1 MSDLTFG
8 AHGAELRDE
17 PRAAKE
23 REREETVSVA
33 ATSLAAVA
41 TAWSAFQAALF
52 SGQQTFAL
60 ARAGKARELS
70 TQARSE
76 GDQLAHMDANLFVA
90 YAGAV
95 ATDNHAFAQF
105 LYDRFPARLRN
116 ATDAWLAT
124 KPLTTPGAPPH
135 PLAMK
140 EYRVDELVRARELG
154 EQADAEVQKGQ
165 LANVRSDT
173 YVLGTVVFAT
183 IILLA
188 SLALRLKKRGP
199 RRLMLMV
206 AVVAL
211 LVSLGWVATEKVAWI
226 G

>member
-1 MSDLTFG
+1 MGSPAT
-8 AHGAELRDE
+8 AHGLEHE
-17 PRAAKE
+17 H
-23 REREETVSVA
+23 EREETVSVA
-33 ATSLAAVA
+33 ATSMAAVA
-41 TAWSAFQAALF
+41 TAWSAFQSSLF

-70 TQARSE
+70 TQSRSE
-76 GDQLAHMDANLFVA
+76 GDQLANMDANLFVA
-90 YAGAV
+90 YAGAI
-95 ATDNHAFAQF
+95 ANDNKAFAQF

-124 KPLTTPGAPPH
+124 KPLITPGAPPH
-135 PLAMK
+135 PFVMK
-140 EYRVDELVRARELG
+140 QYRVDALDRAKELAD
-154 EQADAEVQKGQ
+154 QADAETENGQ

-173 YVLGTVVFAT
+173 YVLGTVVFAS

-199 RRLMLMV
+199 RRAMLLF
-206 AVVAL
+206 ATIAL
-211 LVSLGWVATEKVAWI
+211 LVSLGWVATQKVAWI

>member
-1 MSDLTFG
+1 MTDIPFG
-8 AHGAELRDE
+8 ARDE
-17 PRAAKE
+17 ALDDEARRAE
-23 REREETVSVA
+23 EHEREETVSVA
-33 ATSLAAVA
+33 ATSMAAVA

-76 GDQLAHMDANLFVA
+76 GDQMAHMDANLFVA
-90 YAGAV
+90 YAGAI
-95 ATDNHAFAQF
+95 ATDNQPFAKF
-105 LYDRFPARLRN
+105 LYDRFPPRLRT

-135 PLAMK
+135 PFAMS
-140 EYRVDELVRARELG
+140 EYRVDALIRSQELG
-154 EQADAEVQKGQ
+154 PLADVEVENGQ
-165 LANVRSDT
+165 RANVRSDT
-173 YVLGTVVFAT
+173 YVLGTVVFAS

-188 SLALRLKKRGP
+188 SLGLRFKKRKP
-199 RRLMLMV
+199 RRAMLIF
-206 AVVAL
+206 ATIAL
-211 LVSLGWVATEKVAWI
+211 LVSLAWVATQKVAWI